1 LLLAATRK
9 ISPTYSANFWD
20 PTTDGY
26 DSDSY
31 HNHEWYNKCLDSSF
45 TSEQALCA
53 LPTLTSG
60 DIFTSGGSDKSLW
73 NPSAE
78 WESMSW
84 WSEFERQYFNGS
96 HNETVA
102 SYLAHHYHRYLLDTI
117 GSKDSSNES
126 SMDVATGGVDGGNN
140 ADPYTKW
147 CLDALYADK
156 ILDKLEVL
164 GVGCAG
170 PSPIKITPPEE
181 PCWITDT
188 CPKPE
193 PEKCDSI
200 MREVKTIKKKVKL
213 SLAHNECIDQTS
225 SRAHSDQQMR
235 FWCVKRGLV
244 GDVDA
249 NGQLIKEDAK
259 LGFIADLGR
268 DEYRTFH
275 NSNDACNTVKGESW
289 KCKARLRLKA
299 KQAAGVASVSLK
311 WFGTQ
316 GEY

>member
-1 LLLAATRK
+1 MAATRK

-147 CLDALYADK
+147 CLVIFL
-156 ILDKLEVL
+156 L
-164 GVGCAG
+164 G
-170 PSPIKITPPEE
+170 
-181 PCWITDT
+181 
-188 CPKPE
+188 
-193 PEKCDSI
+193 
-200 MREVKTIKKKVKL
+200 
-213 SLAHNECIDQTS
+213 
-225 SRAHSDQQMR
+225 
-235 FWCVKRGLV
+235 
-244 GDVDA
+244 
-249 NGQLIKEDAK
+249 
-259 LGFIADLGR
+259 
-268 DEYRTFH
+268 
-275 NSNDACNTVKGESW
+275 
-289 KCKARLRLKA
+289 
-299 KQAAGVASVSLK
+299 
-311 WFGTQ
+311 
-316 GEY
+316 